1 MSKVWN
7 RAALVAVLG
16 LLAPMPA
23 GAVPPR
29 APKLVVHNVQRIYH
43 PSAYSDKKSYAKV
56 ATVSSRLVFDE
67 TAEYKQIAKRKLSPA
82 SAEWTL
88 LVKSAS
94 DKFKAAVAKVASE
107 AGYDLVAETG
117 AVSLE
122 DGKLDDATSAV
133 LARLNAPRR

>member
-7 RAALVAVLG
+7 RAAFVAALG
-16 LLAPMPA
+16 FLAPMPA
-23 GAVPPR
+23 GAVPSC

-43 PSAYSDKKSYAKV
+43 PSVYSDKKSYPKV

-67 TAEYKQIAKRKLSPA
+67 TPEYKQIAKRKLSPA
-82 SAEWTL
+82 TAEWTL

-94 DKFKAAVAKVASE
+94 DKFKAAVAKAASE

-117 AVSLE
+117 AVTVE
-122 DGKLDDATSAV
+122 GGKLDDATSAV
-133 LARLNAPRR
+133 LARLHAPRR